1 MTTFAEATAVRETA
15 PGVYAATI
23 PDGWQQGKGA
33 FGGVGVGVMARAL
46 LAHEA
51 AANRPLRSLSA
62 ELCAPALPVASE
74 LHVAVL
80 RQGAS
85 MSFLD
90 VRLVQEGALV
100 GHATAS
106 VGKARE
112 LDNVPYTPPS
122 PPRPSWKDVEVAP
135 IGPPLGPIF
144 AQKYEFRLTGP
155 LPFTGQSEPFVA
167 GFIREREPPAT
178 HDAPAIIGLLDSFW
192 PTLYVMES
200 RPRPAVTVG
209 YTMQLLA
216 DPTSVPTDE
225 PLFYQARGAGNGG
238 TYYVEMRELWSGDRL
253 VALNQQTFALLG

>member
-1 MTTFAEATAVRETA
+1 MTTFAEATAVKETA

-51 AANRPLRSLSA
+51 AAGRPLRSLSA

-90 VRLVQEGALV
+90 VRLLQEGALV

-112 LDNVPYTPPS
+112 
-122 PPRPSWKDVEVAP
+122 
-135 IGPPLGPIF
+135 
-144 AQKYEFRLTGP
+144 QKAVLAVRAGAAHQHTRRL
-155 LPFTGQSEPFVA
+155 ECA
-167 GFIREREPPAT
+167 GLAEKQ
-178 HDAPAIIGLLDSFW
+178 HL
-192 PTLYVMES
+192 
-200 RPRPAVTVG
+200 VG
-209 YTMQLLA
+209 
-216 DPTSVPTDE
+216 
-225 PLFYQARGAGNGG
+225 R
-238 TYYVEMRELWSGDRL
+238 DRL
-253 VALNQQTFALLG
+253 VQRRAERLPVGQQLGKRLRVHHGAAQDVRAGLRAFL